1 MPSSV
6 IRLQRQLLLHGSIVL
21 LVGLLSGAGFA
32 EAITG
37 AQGEHAERAWRVA
50 HTGLSL
56 GGALFIAIAMALP
69 TLVLSERV
77 ASLLTWSLVA
87 SGYGFAVALPFG
99 AAIGMR
105 GLEPVGPASNLV
117 VFIGN
122 TVGSLGSLVGVLL
135 FAWGALRSL
144 RSSA

>member
-56 GGALFIAIAMALP
+56 GGALFIAVAMALP
-69 TLVLSERV
+69 TLVLSERI

-122 TVGSLGSLVGVLL
+122 TIGSLGSLVGVLL
-135 FAWGALRSL
+135 FIWGALRSL

>member
-6 IRLQRQLLLHGSIVL
+6 IWFQRQLLLHGSIVL
-21 LVGLLSGAGFA
+21 MVGLLSGAGFA

-50 HTGLSL
+50 HTGLTL
-56 GGALFIAIAMALP
+56 GGALFIAVAMALP
-69 TLVLSERV
+69 MLVLSERV
-77 ASLLTWSLVA
+77 VSILTWSLVA
-87 SGYGFAVALPFG
+87 SGYGFAVALPLG

-105 GLEPVGPASNLV
+105 GLEPVGPVSNLV

-122 TVGSLGSLVGVLL
+122 TIGSLGSLIGILL

>member
-6 IRLQRQLLLHGSIVL
+6 IWLQRQLLLHGSIVL
-21 LVGLLSGAGFA
+21 FVGLLSGAGFA

-77 ASLLTWSLVA
+77 VSLLTWSLVA

-99 AAIGMR
+99 AAMGMR
-105 GLEPVGPASNLV
+105 GLEPVGPTSNLV

-122 TVGSLGSLVGVLL
+122 TIGSLGSLVGVLL
-135 FAWGALRSL
+135 FIWGALRSL

>member
-6 IRLQRQLLLHGSIVL
+6 IWLQRQLLLHGSIVL

-77 ASLLTWSLVA
+77 VSLLTWSLVA

-122 TVGSLGSLVGVLL
+122 TIGSFGSLVGVLL

-144 RSSA
+144 RSST

>member
-56 GGALFIAIAMALP
+56 GGALFIAVAMALP
-69 TLVLSERV
+69 TLLLSERV

-122 TVGSLGSLVGVLL
+122 TIGSLGSLVGVLL

>member
-56 GGALFIAIAMALP
+56 GGALFIAVAMALP
-69 TLVLSERV
+69 TLVVSERV
-77 ASLLTWSLVA
+77 VSLLTWSLVA

-99 AAIGMR
+99 GAMGMR
-105 GLEPVGPASNLV
+105 GLEPVGPTSNLV

-122 TVGSLGSLVGVLL
+122 TIGSLGSLVGVLL

>member
-6 IRLQRQLLLHGSIVL
+6 IWFQRQLLLHGSIVL
-21 LVGLLSGAGFA
+21 IVGLLSGAGFA

-50 HTGLSL
+50 HTGLTL
-56 GGALFIAIAMALP
+56 GGALFIAVAMALP
-69 TLVLSERV
+69 MLVLSERV
-77 ASLLTWSLVA
+77 VSILTWSLVA
-87 SGYGFAVALPFG
+87 SGYGFAVALPLG

-122 TVGSLGSLVGVLL
+122 TIGSLGSLIGILL

>member
-1 MPSSV
+1 M
-6 IRLQRQLLLHGSIVL
+6 IRLQRQLLAHGSVVL
-21 LVGLLSGAGFA
+21 LVGLLSGAGFS

-37 AQGEHAERAWRVA
+37 AQGGDAERAWRVA

-77 ASLLTWSLVA
+77 ASFLTWSLVA
-87 SGYGFAVALPFG
+87 SGYGFAIALPLG
-99 AAIGMR
+99 ALLGFR
-105 GLEPVGPASNLV
+105 GLEPAGPASNFV
-117 VFIGN
+117 VFVGNAIGA
-122 TVGSLGSLVGVLL
+122 LGSLVGALL
-135 FAWGALRSL
+135 FCWGAFRSL

>member
-37 AQGEHAERAWRVA
+37 AQGEQAERAWRVA

-69 TLVLSERV
+69 TLVLTERV
-77 ASLLTWSLVA
+77 VSLLTWSLVA

-122 TVGSLGSLVGVLL
+122 TIGSLGSLVGVLL
-135 FAWGALRSL
+135 FIWGALRSL
-144 RSSA
+144 RSSV

>member
-6 IRLQRQLLLHGSIVL
+6 IRLQRQLLLHGSIVI
-21 LVGLLSGAGFA
+21 LVGLLSGAGYA

-56 GGALFIAIAMALP
+56 GGALFIAVAMALP
-69 TLVLSERV
+69 TLVVSERV
-77 ASLLTWSLVA
+77 VSLLTWSLVA

-105 GLEPVGPASNLV
+105 GLEPIGPASNLV

-122 TVGSLGSLVGVLL
+122 TIGSLGSLVGILL